1 MSPRGKQ
8 FTAELQY
15 GVGEGGG
22 GGVCSVS
29 DEGKQTFCILMA
41 HEVDICDA
49 FLFSFMKP
57 VHIIVPAQWLY
68 EFTFWEKL
76 VGEGG
81 AVAVTRVNKRSVF

>member
-1 MSPRGKQ
+1 
-8 FTAELQY
+8 
-15 GVGEGGG
+15 
-22 GGVCSVS
+22 
-29 DEGKQTFCILMA
+29 MA

-57 VHIIVPAQWLY
+57 VHVSVPAEWLY
-68 EFTFWEKL
+68 EFTFGEKL